1 MPSWTHLVRFVAVE
15 DSQEHLG
22 QLVDTTRD
30 VGLDSAE
37 GKEIAVYLID
47 GTIFD
52 GKVTKEILHVKQ
64 VCHLFSDFTYSMS
77 QMANF
82 AAASLPSF
90 PGSMQLHSMLGTEL
104 HGSRTGNLTSSRNA
118 HFTHTD
124 FTIGSKPTHPQSSNP
139 LHKAPNSPHRSLSRR
154 NQRPEMRARRYKR
167 L

>member
-1 MPSWTHLVRFVAVE
+1 MSSWTHLVRFIAVE

-64 VCHLFSDFTYSMS
+64 VCHLISHFAYSIVNS
-77 QMANF
+77 EV
-82 AAASLPSF
+82 ASLSGF
-90 PGSMQLHSMLGTEL
+90 PGSMQLHSLLRVEL
-104 HGSRTGNLTSSRNA
+104 HGSCGGKSHRLQHR
-118 HFTHTD
+118 
-124 FTIGSKPTHPQSSNP
+124 
-139 LHKAPNSPHRSLSRR
+139 LNSYSILS
-154 NQRPEMRARRYKR
+154 
-167 L
+167 